1 MENELGYPNRFASR
15 RRMRTQAEWNV
26 ITHMD
31 RARGPT
37 RAATRAAI
45 SPAALLVKVMAR
57 ISCGATSRAASK

>member
-1 MENELGYPNRFASR
+1 
-15 RRMRTQAEWNV
+15 MRTQAEWKV
-26 ITHMD
+26 MTHID

-57 ISCGATSRAASK
+57 ISCGATSRAASR